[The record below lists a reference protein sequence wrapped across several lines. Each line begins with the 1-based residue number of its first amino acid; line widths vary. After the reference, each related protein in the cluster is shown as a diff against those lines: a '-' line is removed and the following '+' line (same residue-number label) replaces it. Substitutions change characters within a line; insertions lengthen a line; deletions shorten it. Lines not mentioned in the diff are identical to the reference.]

1 MLAAFKVAL
10 ARWTSCWLLLF
21 LIHPSRASRSVLWF
35 ILFCSSLMI
44 DCRGETP
51 RHRGGWMGVLAG
63 VAVLAGMPLLLGA
76 EAKAE
81 EPIDQAID
89 RFASHLLQL

>member
-1 MLAAFKVAL
+1 
-10 ARWTSCWLLLF
+10 
-21 LIHPSRASRSVLWF
+21 
-35 ILFCSSLMI
+35 
-44 DCRGETP
+44 
-51 RHRGGWMGVLAG
+51 MGVLAG
-63 VAVLAGMPLLLGA
+63 VAVLAGMPLLLSA